1 MHYLVLH
8 DQDHHHPPRRHPRP
22 QARTRRAEHTSRTK
36 SDVIRDCLRRQLSVE
51 IMKLVRQDLVPLAE
65 KQGIYTDEDVFEFL
79 KRDPATGVIAGLE
92 PDHQRSNPRR
102 GTKSSASEAAP
113 DK

>member
-1 MHYLVLH
+1 MTKTITIRLDDTLVHKLEH
-8 DQDHHHPPRRHPRP
+8 V
-22 QARTRRAEHTSRTK
+22 AEHTSRTK

>member
-1 MHYLVLH
+1 MHYNVFMSKTITIRLDDKLAHKLEHV
-8 DQDHHHPPRRHPRP
+8 
-22 QARTRRAEHTSRTK
+22 AEHTSRTK

-51 IMKLVRQDLVPLAE
+51 ILNLIRQDLVPLAE

-92 PDHQRSNPRR
+92 PDSQRSNPRR
-102 GTKSSASEAAP
+102 GSKSSGPEAAP
-113 DK
+113 EK